1 MSSKEYINI
10 FEKYMNDDQ
19 RDAMTDLYMKGI
31 NKDSHVWVTYS
42 DVEDLIVTFF
52 KKNRTYKGE

>member
-1 MSSKEYINI
+1 MSSKEYINV

-19 RDAMTDLYMKGI
+19 RDAMSDLYMKGV
-31 NKDSHVWVTYS
+31 NYDGHVWVTYS